1 MKWMIVALLFVL
13 PYASHAQAP
22 DFLRAPTEAQD
33 SLFVNYGKYFTFS
46 FLGSLGGGVVGG
58 VIGARIFREE
68 IEHDFLG
75 GLNVIPVMLSGYVLG
90 GVTGATLGGHDRKR
104 IFLYALGGHLA
115 FIGTLAVMAQIHER
129 AAGYLGLTYL
139 VGMPFFTS
147 AIAYSVDKAFVRS
160 RRRVRVAPVMSFGKR
175 SSTLGVRL
183 TF

>member
-1 MKWMIVALLFVL
+1 MKWMIVALLFAL

-22 DFLRAPTEAQD
+22 DSLRAPAEGRDT
-33 SLFVNYGKYFTFS
+33 LRVNYGKYFVSS
-46 FLGSLGGGVVGG
+46 FLGSLGGGVAGG
-58 VIGARIFREE
+58 LIGARIFKEE

-75 GLNVIPVMLSGYVLG
+75 GLYVIPVMLSGYMLG
-90 GVTGATLGGHDRKR
+90 GVTGAALAGHDRKR

-115 FIGTLAVMAQIHER
+115 FIGTLALTAQIHER
-129 AAGYLGLTYL
+129 AAGYLGFTYL

-147 AIAYSVDKAFVRS
+147 AVALLVDKSFVRRQ
-160 RRRVRVAPVMSFGKR
+160 RRMRVAPVMSFGKR